1 MRRWLYWSGWT
12 IVLLIPIAFL
22 IEAIRIQDV
31 PPLSLWKVAIA
42 IAGCAMIALGRNRDD
57 VLKHHLA

>member
-12 IVLLIPIAFL
+12 IVLIIPIAFL
-22 IEAIRIQDV
+22 AEAILIQDV
-31 PPLSLWKVAIA
+31 PGLRIWKIA
-42 IAGCAMIALGRNRDD
+42 IAVIGLAMIVLGRNRDD